1 MDKRKAIGAI
11 AAAPAERKG
20 RDLEVGEVRE
30 GVGMIELLTLPS
42 RLFWDPDLKHILQQP
57 GSRVGIRCCTCSSR
71 VQRGAALHRMFY
83 FYLAA
88 AIYSGYCDKR
98 TVCIPI

>member
-30 GVGMIELLTLPS
+30 GVGMIELLTLTLPS
-42 RLFWDPDLKHILQQP
+42 KIAPDFEHFLQHP
-57 GSRVGIRCCTCSSR
+57 GS
-71 VQRGAALHRMFY
+71 QAAQNPEESLPLNRI
-83 FYLAA
+83 L
-88 AIYSGYCDKR
+88 G
-98 TVCIPI
+98 V

>member
-30 GVGMIELLTLPS
+30 GVGMIGLLTLPS
-42 RLFWDPDLKHILQQP
+42 KIAPDFEHFLQHP
-57 GSRVGIRCCTCSSR
+57 GS
-71 VQRGAALHRMFY
+71 QAAQDPEESLPLNRI
-83 FYLAA
+83 L
-88 AIYSGYCDKR
+88 G
-98 TVCIPI
+98 V